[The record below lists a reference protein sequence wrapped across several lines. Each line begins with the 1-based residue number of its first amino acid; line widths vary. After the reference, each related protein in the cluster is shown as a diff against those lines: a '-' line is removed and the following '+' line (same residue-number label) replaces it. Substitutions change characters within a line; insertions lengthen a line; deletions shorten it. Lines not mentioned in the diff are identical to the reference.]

1 MSKEFYDDLILD
13 FEDRLYPDVRKNW
26 EFIDTLDFREDL
38 LKFKDY
44 LGYQVNEF
52 MDKIEKKFKGK
63 ELPKCCGGRGGFVFN
78 NMNADE
84 LATYLL
90 RRYPDIIED
99 IEKYEDYDE
108 YDQDY
113 WEYYFI
119 WKGGIF

>member
-13 FEDRLYPDVRKNW
+13 SDDRFYPGVRKNW
-26 EFIDTLDFREDL
+26 EFIDTFDFKEDL

-52 MDKIEKKFKGK
+52 MDRIEQKFKGK
-63 ELPKCCGGRGGFVFN
+63 ELPKCCGGLGGFVFN
-78 NMNADE
+78 YINNSE

-113 WEYYFI
+113 WEYYFV